1 MEREIKSL
9 RDWLTEVD
17 GKVDLL
23 IKDGCAH
30 RGNDLA
36 KLDRVEKAA
45 SSVQSEAMGI
55 RQSVYELS
63 LNFERHKTDMVASS
77 GVTDTKI
84 SGIKIWVL
92 INALL
97 LAVGI
102 LGYVA
107 SHFVIPAIKN

>member
-1 MEREIKSL
+1 LEREIKSL

-17 GKVDLL
+17 VKVDKL
-23 IKDGCAH
+23 ITDGCAH

-45 SSVQSEAMGI
+45 TAVQSEAQGI

-63 LNFERHKTDMVASS
+63 LNFERHKADMIGSS
-77 GVTDTKI
+77 GVTDGKI

-102 LGYVA
+102 LGYIV
-107 SHFVIPAIKN
+107 SHFVIPAIRN

>member
-17 GKVDLL
+17 GKVDKLVTE
-23 IKDGCAH
+23 GCAH
-30 RGNDLA
+30 RANDLS

-45 SSVQSEAMGI
+45 ESVKVEAYGI
-55 RQSVYELS
+55 RQSVHDLS
-63 LNFERHKTDMVASS
+63 LSFERHKTDMAASS
-77 GVTDTKI
+77 GITDNKI

-102 LGYVA
+102 LGYVF
-107 SHFVIPAIKN
+107 SHFVIPAVRN